1 MHEMS
6 TVVRFVSAALEEAEK
21 RGITEIESITV
32 DVGEMTDIV
41 PDYLYRYYP
50 AAVKGTQLEG
60 SRLVVRTVPVKA
72 KCAACGT
79 VFHPE
84 RANDYRCPAC
94 GSAQAKLIEGKGTV
108 LRAIAVRTTA
118 P

>member
-6 TVVRFVSAALEEAEK
+6 TVVRFVSAALEEAER
-21 RGITEIESITV
+21 RGITEIENITV

-50 AAVKGTQLEG
+50 AAVKGTLLEG
-60 SRLVVRTVPVKA
+60 SRLVVHIVPVEA
-72 KCAACGT
+72 ECAACGT
-79 VFHPE
+79 HFHPD
-84 RANDYRCPAC
+84 RTNDYRCPAC
-94 GSAQAKLIEGKGTV
+94 GSAKAKLIQGKSTV
-108 LRAIAVRTTA
+108 LRSIAVKT